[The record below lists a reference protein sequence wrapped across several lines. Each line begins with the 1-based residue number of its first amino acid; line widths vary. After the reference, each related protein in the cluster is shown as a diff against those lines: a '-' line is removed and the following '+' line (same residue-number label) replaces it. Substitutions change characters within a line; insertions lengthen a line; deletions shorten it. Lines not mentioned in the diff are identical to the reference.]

1 MGEVVIKIKP
11 PKSGRGFWWSVKY
24 LGRHRL
30 GHEQTLER
38 AQAKAEFH
46 ASRITDEGAS
56 VSPLTVANAMAPL
69 RKAISG
75 LFGEGLC
82 LTCKALQ
89 PATMHGECLTC
100 HRLSNEDR

>member
-1 MGEVVIKIKP
+1 MGEVVISIKP
-11 PKSGRGFWWSVKY
+11 PKSGRGFWWSVRHID
-24 LGRHRL
+24 RHRL

-46 ASRITDEGAS
+46 ASRITDDGAS

-69 RKAISG
+69 RRASRG

-89 PATMHGECLTC
+89 PATIHGECLTC